1 MIEKVFIITECNIID
16 ENLIEFKPSLTL
28 ISIRELKDFISN
40 KFPGQK
46 TYQTK
51 ESDSNESLIK
61 STTDET
67 KFLHVLEI

>member
-1 MIEKVFIITECNIID
+1 MKDKVFIITECNVID
-16 ENLIEFKPSLTL
+16 ENLIEFKSSLSL
-28 ISIRELKDFISN
+28 ISIRELKDFIIN

-51 ESDSNESLIK
+51 GSNSNESLIK

-67 KFLHVLEI
+67 KILHVLEI

>member
-1 MIEKVFIITECNIID
+1 MTQTLFIVTECNII
-16 ENLIEFKPSLTL
+16 NNVIEFKSSLSL
-28 ISIRELKDFISN
+28 ISIRELKDFIIN

>member
-1 MIEKVFIITECNIID
+1 MTEKVFIITECNLID
-16 ENLIEFKPSLTL
+16 GNLIEVKPSLTL
-28 ISIRELKDFISN
+28 ISIRELKNFIID

>member
-1 MIEKVFIITECNIID
+1 MTEKVFIITECNIID